1 MAENTLGSQPLDDGE
16 TEKNEAGK
24 SVESRRSIV
33 WTVAQ
38 PILVLGSMAS
48 VASAIAFE
56 WMNPDLLTSI
66 MLFAPLPFILIAEKI
81 WTKREDWLLT
91 PKEMAEDT
99 FWLGFAALI
108 WIPLYDDYY
117 ETPIS
122 RAFEALRDASP
133 VPITLQPDTFLGLI
147 FCAMAAMMISSFIYY
162 WLHRVQHE
170 SIFFWRMHATHHHI
184 TKMGAMRGDRTH
196 PLEYLALVLGAPI
209 AFALL
214 GASNDVIAVAAAFGF
229 FNGYL
234 NHSNLPL
241 RSAPVYNWL
250 FATAQQHHLH
260 HSHHFESSNTNYGC
274 NLIIWDRI
282 FGTYSGA
289 TEIERIGAGTGKPLS
304 ILTQLKLA
312 FISTDELKKL

>member
-1 MAENTLGSQPLDDGE
+1 MAENTLDSRTLDSEDAE
-16 TEKNEAGK
+16 TEVQERS
-24 SVESRRSIV
+24 SVV
-33 WTVAQ
+33 WMLAQ
-38 PILVLGSMAS
+38 PALVLGSMAA
-48 VASAIAFE
+48 VASAITWK
-56 WMNPDLLTSI
+56 WMDPYLLTSI
-66 MLFAPLPFILIAEKI
+66 MLFAPLPLILIAERV
-81 WTKREDWLLT
+81 WTKRKDWLLT
-91 PKEMAEDT
+91 RNELAEDT

-108 WIPLYDDYY
+108 WIPLFDDFY

-122 RAFEALRDASP
+122 RGFEALRDASP
-133 VPITLQPDTFLGLI
+133 LPFTLQPDTFLGLI
-147 FCAMAAMMISSFIYY
+147 LCALGAMMVSSFIYY

-170 SIFFWRMHATHHHI
+170 SVFFWRMHATHHHI

-196 PLEYLALVLGAPI
+196 PLEYLALALGSPI

-214 GASNDVIAVAAAFGF
+214 GASNEVIAVAVAFGF

-241 RSAPVYNWL
+241 RSAPVYDWL

-260 HSHHFESSNTNYGC
+260 HSLHFDSSNTNYGC

-282 FGTYSGA
+282 FGTYSSD
-289 TEIERIGAGTGKPLS
+289 TVVKRIGAGTGEPLS

-312 FISTDELKKL
+312 FIPTDKLTKL